1 MGEALELLTRQEA
14 AELLRVNVKTV
25 DRLRAAG
32 RMRVVKLGKRV
43 LIDRAELERLVKEG
57 SDATAV

>member
-1 MGEALELLTRQEA
+1 MGDALELLTRQEA

-43 LIDRAELERLVKEG
+43 LIDRAELERLVREG
-57 SDATAV
+57 SDATAA